1 MTMIMLDIETL
12 GTEPGCTILQIGA
25 YDGTTEFEITI
36 DPVASTKHGFIIEPR
51 TVMWWFE
58 QSDEARLHVTKA
70 GVNPTKALCY
80 LANSFRWKDAQIWCN
95 GASFDFPILKAAFR
109 MCNLELPW
117 PFYNEMDFRTLKNLI
132 NKETFK
138 SLRVQPELAHSALSD
153 AKAQYQT
160 LQNILDY
167 LANNH
172 VRQVA

>member
-1 MTMIMLDIETL
+1 MSIIMLDIETL

-25 YDGTTEFEITI
+25 YNGATEFEITI
-36 DPVASTKHGFIIEPR
+36 DPIASAKYGFTIEPR

-58 QSDEARLHVTKA
+58 QSEAARQHVTQV
-70 GVNPTKALCY
+70 GINPTTALRDFS
-80 LANSFRWKDAQIWCN
+80 NSFRWKDSQVWCN

-109 MCNLELPW
+109 MCSLELPW

-132 NKETFK
+132 SKETFK